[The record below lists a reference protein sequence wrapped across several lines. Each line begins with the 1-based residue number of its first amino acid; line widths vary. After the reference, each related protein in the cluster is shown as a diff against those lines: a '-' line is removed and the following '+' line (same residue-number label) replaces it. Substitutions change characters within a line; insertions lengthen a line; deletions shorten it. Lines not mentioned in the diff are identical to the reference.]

1 MTSVMRALLMLHS
14 AARSYIIPL
23 LLIETARYSTIA
35 ELSEPML
42 RLAGRG
48 ARLVAP
54 LNFREW

>member
-1 MTSVMRALLMLHS
+1 MLHS